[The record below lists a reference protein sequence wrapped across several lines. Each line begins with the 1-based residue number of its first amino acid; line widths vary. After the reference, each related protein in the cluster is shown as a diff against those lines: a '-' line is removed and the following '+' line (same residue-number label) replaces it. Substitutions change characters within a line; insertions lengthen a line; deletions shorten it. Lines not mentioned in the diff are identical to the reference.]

1 MLTAAECHLT
11 FNSSTL
17 VVART
22 LGHGCAVSVCWVCTC
37 VTIAMA
43 GWLHGVCVSRRKQHR
58 PGIAPNAN
66 TTHVPTAGSS
76 AAPTKPNHTPSRHSR
91 AKGKLLLQ
99 TVTPHAAGSRRTHV
113 SRTQECART
122 HGGIRMGFVWVH
134 VGSFLHRVASPFHS
148 FVTTLGHARS
158 SRLFCVS
165 HWSTSKVSYKRV
177 KGRSHTVE
185 KRKASHPQ
193 KPHATSQPS
202 RFSHTPTL
210 STDAAHNRHS
220 YQERPIH
227 TSHHDIS
234 TGTAK
239 PAS

>member
-91 AKGKLLLQ
+91 ANYSYQ
-99 TVTPHAAGSRRTHV
+99 RSHPTPLEAFLCSHV
-113 SRTQECART
+113 HKNAPARTQSPGGRPPSTCNTELHNPPRLRT
-122 HGGIRMGFVWVH
+122 QRQSGLPPRA
-134 VGSFLHRVASPFHS
+134 AS
-148 FVTTLGHARS
+148 
-158 SRLFCVS
+158 
-165 HWSTSKVSYKRV
+165 
-177 KGRSHTVE
+177 
-185 KRKASHPQ
+185 
-193 KPHATSQPS
+193 SQGQW
-202 RFSHTPTL
+202 H
-210 STDAAHNRHS
+210 
-220 YQERPIH
+220 
-227 TSHHDIS
+227 
-234 TGTAK
+234 
-239 PAS
+239 